1 MSQFF
6 SRFFG
11 WLSIFFALVLVSGC
25 SSNKVPD
32 VLDFGTGPGVA
43 ADGTREVR
51 NVIWP
56 PTESGEISRFKY
68 AGELYG
74 EENFRPAHQAN
85 RSMGQHMMAALRW
98 LVGFTVGESTPI
110 TLQRPQAGVV
120 DAEGRRILVTDVS
133 RQAVYVFDQVAGR
146 LDIWNNATAQ
156 QPFITPTGIVMGMGK
171 DVYIADADLAYVTQ
185 LNLRGE
191 NVAIIGEGQLVRP
204 TGLAFDR
211 VKQLLYVADTHDHN
225 IKVFDVSQNNVS
237 DAAGNK
243 TSTLLR
249 TIGRKGER
257 LGEFNSPTYMALDKG
272 ELFVTDTLNARV
284 QVLDAETGVAKR
296 VIGKRGNN
304 VGDLV
309 RPKGV
314 AVDSD
319 GNVYVVESFHDYL
332 LVFNREGEF
341 LIPIGGTGEGIG
353 QFYLPTSVWVD
364 GNDQVFVADMFNARV
379 ALLQY
384 LKAPDMKKLDM
395 QKPLPDSSASTLPT
409 TDTPLR
415 DLPVLVN

>member
-1 MSQFF
+1 MSQFC
-6 SRFFG
+6 SRFSG
-11 WLSIFFALVLVSGC
+11 WQGFFFVLVLLSGC
-25 SSNKVPD
+25 SSSKVPD
-32 VLDFGTGPGVA
+32 VLDFGTGPGVTSE
-43 ADGTREVR
+43 GKREVR

-56 PTESGEISRFKY
+56 PVESGEISRFKY

-74 EENFRPAHQAN
+74 EENFRPAYQAN
-85 RSMGQHMMAALRW
+85 RSIGQQMMAALRW
-98 LVGFTVGESTPI
+98 LVGLTAGESTHI

-120 DAEGRRILVTDVS
+120 DVEGRRILVTDVS

-156 QPFITPTGIVMGMGK
+156 QSFITPTGIVMGMAN
-171 DVYIADADLAYVTQ
+171 DVYVADADLAFVTQ
-185 LNLRGE
+185 LDGRGK
-191 NVAIIGEGQLVRP
+191 NVAIIGEGQLARP
-204 TGLAFDR
+204 TGLVFDR

-225 IKVFDVSQNNVS
+225 IKVFDVSQNNTS
-237 DAAGNK
+237 DPPGK
-243 TSTLLR
+243 KSSTLLR
-249 TIGRKGER
+249 TFGRKGEKP
-257 LGEFNSPTYMALDKG
+257 GEFNSPTYMALDKG

-296 VIGKRGNN
+296 IIGKRGNN

-319 GNVYVVESFHDYL
+319 GNVYVVESYHDHL

-353 QFYLPTSVWVD
+353 QFYLPASVWVD
-364 GNDQVFVADMFNARV
+364 NNDQVYIADMFNARV

-384 LKAPDMKKLDM
+384 LKAPDMRNS
-395 QKPLPDSSASTLPT
+395 LPDSSASTLPIA
-409 TDTPLR
+409 DTPLN
-415 DLPVLVN
+415 DLPVRAN

>member
-1 MSQFF
+1 M
-6 SRFFG
+6 
-11 WLSIFFALVLVSGC
+11 SGC
-25 SSNKVPD
+25 ASNTVPD
-32 VLDFGTGPGVA
+32 VIDFGTGPGVA
-43 ADGTREVR
+43 ADGKREVR

-56 PTESGEISRFKY
+56 PTESGEIPRFKY

-85 RSMGQHMMAALRW
+85 PLIGQRIMAGLRW
-98 LVGFTVGESTPI
+98 LVGLTVGETNPI

-133 RQAVYVFDQVAGR
+133 RRAVYVFDQIAGR
-146 LDIWNNATAQ
+146 LDIWNNATER
-156 QPFITPTGIVMGMGK
+156 QPFITPTGIVLGMAN
-171 DVYIADADLAYVTQ
+171 DVYVADADLAYVTQ
-185 LNLRGE
+185 LNLSGE
-191 NVAIIGEGQLVRP
+191 NVAIIGQGQLVRP

-225 IKVFDVSQNNVS
+225 IKVFDVSQNNAS
-237 DAAGNK
+237 GATEGK
-243 TSTLLR
+243 SGILLR
-249 TIGRKGER
+249 TIGHKGER
-257 LGEFNSPTYMALDKG
+257 PGEFNSPTYMALDKG

-284 QVLDAETGVAKR
+284 QVFDAETGVAKR

-319 GNVYVVESFHDYL
+319 GNVYVVESYHDYL

-353 QFYLPTSVWVD
+353 QFYLPASVWVD

-384 LKAPDMKKLDM
+384 LKSPDTQNSL
-395 QKPLPDSSASTLPT
+395 LDSSTSILPV
-409 TDTPLR
+409 TDTPLSN
-415 DLPVLVN
+415 LPVQVN

>member
-1 MSQFF
+1 
-6 SRFFG
+6 
-11 WLSIFFALVLVSGC
+11 
-25 SSNKVPD
+25 
-32 VLDFGTGPGVA
+32 
-43 ADGTREVR
+43 
-51 NVIWP
+51 
-56 PTESGEISRFKY
+56 
-68 AGELYG
+68 
-74 EENFRPAHQAN
+74 
-85 RSMGQHMMAALRW
+85 
-98 LVGFTVGESTPI
+98 
-110 TLQRPQAGVV
+110 
-120 DAEGRRILVTDVS
+120 
-133 RQAVYVFDQVAGR
+133 
-146 LDIWNNATAQ
+146 
-156 QPFITPTGIVMGMGK
+156 MGMGK

-204 TGLAFDR
+204 IGLAFDR

-243 TSTLLR
+243 SNALLR
-249 TIGRKGER
+249 TIGRKGEG

-395 QKPLPDSSASTLPT
+395 QKPLPDSSASTLPI

>member
-1 MSQFF
+1 MT
-6 SRFFG
+6 
-11 WLSIFFALVLVSGC
+11 LVLLSGC

-32 VLDFGTGPGVA
+32 VLDFGTGPGVTSE
-43 ADGTREVR
+43 GKREVR

-56 PTESGEISRFKY
+56 PLESGEVPRFKY

-74 EENFRPAHQAN
+74 EENFRPANQAN
-85 RSMGQHMMAALRW
+85 RSVGQHMMAALRW
-98 LVGFTVGESTPI
+98 LIGLTAGESTPI

-120 DAEGRRILVTDVS
+120 DVEGRRILVTDVS

-156 QPFITPTGIVMGMGK
+156 KTFITPTGIVMGMAN
-171 DVYIADADLAYVTQ
+171 DVYVADADLAYVTQ

-191 NVAIIGEGQLVRP
+191 SIAIIGEGQLVRP

-225 IKVFDVSQNNVS
+225 IKVFDVSQNNTS
-237 DAAGNK
+237 DAAGK
-243 TSTLLR
+243 KSSTLLR
-249 TIGRKGER
+249 TIGRKGEK

-284 QVLDAETGVAKR
+284 QVLDAETGIAKR

-304 VGDLV
+304 VGNLV

-319 GNVYVVESFHDYL
+319 GNVYVVESYHDHL

-353 QFYLPTSVWVD
+353 QFYLPASVWVD
-364 GNDQVFVADMFNARV
+364 SNDQVFIADMFNGRV
-379 ALLQY
+379 SLLQY
-384 LKAPDMKKLDM
+384 LKAPDTQNSL
-395 QKPLPDSSASTLPT
+395 LDSSASTLPIA
-409 TDTPLR
+409 DTPLI
-415 DLPVLVN
+415 DLPVRAN

>member
-11 WLSIFFALVLVSGC
+11 WQGIFLTLVLLSGC

-32 VLDFGTGPGVA
+32 VLDFGTGPGVTSE
-43 ADGTREVR
+43 GKREVR

-56 PTESGEISRFKY
+56 PLESGEVPRFKY

-74 EENFRPAHQAN
+74 EENFRPANQAN
-85 RSMGQHMMAALRW
+85 RSVGQHMMAALRW
-98 LVGFTVGESTPI
+98 LIGLAAGESTPI

-120 DAEGRRILVTDVS
+120 DVEGRRILVTDVS

-156 QPFITPTGIVMGMGK
+156 KTFITPTGIVMGMAN
-171 DVYIADADLAYVTQ
+171 DVYVADADLAYVTQ

-191 NVAIIGEGQLVRP
+191 SVAIIGEGQLVRP
-204 TGLAFDR
+204 TGLVFDR

-225 IKVFDVSQNNVS
+225 IKVFDVSQNNTS
-237 DAAGNK
+237 DAAGK
-243 TSTLLR
+243 KSSILLR
-249 TIGRKGER
+249 TIGRKGEK

-284 QVLDAETGVAKR
+284 QVLDAETGIAKR

-304 VGDLV
+304 VGNLV

-319 GNVYVVESFHDYL
+319 GNVYVVESYHDHL

-353 QFYLPTSVWVD
+353 QFYLPASVWVD
-364 GNDQVFVADMFNARV
+364 SNDQVFVADMFNGRV

-384 LKAPDMKKLDM
+384 LKAPDT
-395 QKPLPDSSASTLPT
+395 QKSLLDSSASTMPIAN
-409 TDTPLR
+409 TPLS
-415 DLPVLVN
+415 DLPVRAN

>member
-1 MSQFF
+1 MSQFS

-11 WLSIFFALVLVSGC
+11 CLSIFFALVLMSGC
-25 SSNKVPD
+25 ASNKVPD

-43 ADGTREVR
+43 ADGKREVR

-56 PTESGEISRFKY
+56 PPESEEIPRFKY

-74 EENFRPAHQAN
+74 EENFRPAHQVN
-85 RSMGQHMMAALRW
+85 RSIGQHVMAALRW
-98 LVGFTVGESTPI
+98 LVGLAAGESAPI

-133 RQAVYVFDQVAGR
+133 RRAVYVFDQVAGR
-146 LDIWNNATAQ
+146 LDIWNNATEQ
-156 QPFITPTGIVMGMGK
+156 QSFITPTGIAIGMAG
-171 DVYIADADLAYVTQ
+171 DVYVADADLAYVTQ

-225 IKVFDVSQNNVS
+225 IKVFDVSQNNAS
-237 DAAGNK
+237 GEAGNK
-243 TSTLLR
+243 SSTLLR

-319 GNVYVVESFHDYL
+319 GNVYVVESYHDYL
-332 LVFNREGEF
+332 LVFNREGEL

-353 QFYLPTSVWVD
+353 QFYLPASVWVD

-384 LKAPDMKKLDM
+384 LKAPDM
-395 QKPLPDSSASTLPT
+395 QKSLLDSSLPIA
-409 TDTPLR
+409 DVPLSN
-415 DLPVLVN
+415 LPVLVN

>member
-1 MSQFF
+1 M
-6 SRFFG
+6 
-11 WLSIFFALVLVSGC
+11 VLLSGC
-25 SSNKVPD
+25 SSSKVPD
-32 VLDFGTGPGVA
+32 VLDFGTGPGVSSE
-43 ADGTREVR
+43 GKREVR
-51 NVIWP
+51 DVVWP
-56 PTESGEISRFKY
+56 PTDSGEISRFKY

-74 EENFRPAHQAN
+74 EENFRPAYQAN
-85 RSMGQHMMAALRW
+85 RSIAQHIMAGLRW
-98 LVGFTVGESTPI
+98 LVGLTVGESTPI

-146 LDIWNNATAQ
+146 LDIWNNAAGQ
-156 QPFITPTGIVMGMGK
+156 QSFVTPTGIVMGMAK
-171 DVYIADADLAYVTQ
+171 DVYVADADLAYVTQ
-185 LNLRGE
+185 LNLHGE
-191 NVAIIGEGQLVRP
+191 SVAVIGEGQLVRP

-225 IKVFDVSQNNVS
+225 IKVFDVSPNNVS
-237 DAAGNK
+237 GAGEK
-243 TSTLLR
+243 KSGILLR
-249 TIGRKGER
+249 TIGRKGEKP
-257 LGEFNSPTYMALDKG
+257 GEFNSPTYMALDKG

-319 GNVYVVESFHDYL
+319 GNVYVVESYHDFL

-353 QFYLPTSVWVD
+353 QFYLPASVWLD
-364 GNDQVFVADMFNARV
+364 SNDQVFVADMFNGRV
-379 ALLQY
+379 SLLQY
-384 LKAPDMKKLDM
+384 LKVPGM
-395 QKPLPDSSASTLPT
+395 QKSLPDSTVSAQPIA
-409 TDTPLR
+409 DTPQN
-415 DLPVLVN
+415 DLPVRAN

>member
-1 MSQFF
+1 MT
-6 SRFFG
+6 
-11 WLSIFFALVLVSGC
+11 LVLLSGC

-32 VLDFGTGPGVA
+32 VLDFGTGPGVTSE
-43 ADGTREVR
+43 GKREVR

-56 PTESGEISRFKY
+56 PLESGEVPRFKY

-74 EENFRPAHQAN
+74 EENFRPANQAN
-85 RSMGQHMMAALRW
+85 LSVVQHMMAALRW
-98 LVGFTVGESTPI
+98 LIGLTAGESTPI

-120 DAEGRRILVTDVS
+120 DVEGRRILVTDVS

-156 QPFITPTGIVMGMGK
+156 KTFITPTGIVMGMAN
-171 DVYIADADLAYVTQ
+171 DVYVADADLAYVTQ

-191 NVAIIGEGQLVRP
+191 SVAIIGEGQLVRP

-225 IKVFDVSQNNVS
+225 IKVFDVSQNNTS
-237 DAAGNK
+237 DAAGEKN
-243 TSTLLR
+243 STLLR
-249 TIGRKGER
+249 TIGRKGEK

-284 QVLDAETGVAKR
+284 QVLDAETGIAKR

-304 VGDLV
+304 VGNLV

-319 GNVYVVESFHDYL
+319 GNVYVVESYHDHL

-353 QFYLPTSVWVD
+353 QFYLPASVWVD
-364 GNDQVFVADMFNARV
+364 SNDQVFVADMFNGRV

-384 LKAPDMKKLDM
+384 LKAPDT
-395 QKPLPDSSASTLPT
+395 QKSLLDSSASTMPVA
-409 TDTPLR
+409 DTSLS
-415 DLPVLVN
+415 DLPVRAN

>member
-1 MSQFF
+1 M
-6 SRFFG
+6 
-11 WLSIFFALVLVSGC
+11 
-25 SSNKVPD
+25 
-32 VLDFGTGPGVA
+32 
-43 ADGTREVR
+43 
-51 NVIWP
+51 
-56 PTESGEISRFKY
+56 
-68 AGELYG
+68 
-74 EENFRPAHQAN
+74 
-85 RSMGQHMMAALRW
+85 
-98 LVGFTVGESTPI
+98 
-110 TLQRPQAGVV
+110 
-120 DAEGRRILVTDVS
+120 S

-156 QPFITPTGIVMGMGK
+156 QTFITPTGIVMGMGK

-243 TSTLLR
+243 SSTLLR